1 MNQTVEIQRYLEGMM
16 NKLALGGMVDYS
28 YQEAME
34 ICHWM
39 KRRVRVVG
47 AEWYIS
53 AELIDG
59 RYAIR
64 YDSGDEYVTLPGHV
78 LQRWEVVN

>member
-1 MNQTVEIQRYLEGMM
+1 MSNQTVEIQRYIESMM
-16 NKLALGGMVDYS
+16 VNLAMGKEDYS
-28 YQEAME
+28 FQEAME
-34 ICHWM
+34 ICHWI

-47 AEWYIS
+47 TEWYIS

-59 RYAIR
+59 RYAVR

-78 LQRWEVVN
+78 LQRWEVLN